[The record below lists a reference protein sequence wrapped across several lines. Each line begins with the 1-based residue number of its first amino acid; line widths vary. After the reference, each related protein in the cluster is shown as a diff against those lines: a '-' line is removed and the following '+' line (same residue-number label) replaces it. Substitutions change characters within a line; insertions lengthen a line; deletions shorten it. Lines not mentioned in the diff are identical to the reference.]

1 MRRRDDLARVEIDV
15 RELRSDL
22 DRVESKM
29 KLLSVEWDDMLV
41 RLQKAYRR
49 VERGNSRS
57 RQHEDREAM
66 PQQVALPLD
75 EASDPFSRKLRKVR
89 EQGADTRGVDESAG

>member
-1 MRRRDDLARVEIDV
+1 MRLKDQCERNEIGVRV
-15 RELRSDL
+15 LRSDV
-22 DRVESKM
+22 DRLESKM

-57 RQHEDREAM
+57 RLAE
-66 PQQVALPLD
+66 QQTLPLSTPPD
-75 EASDPFSRKLRKVR
+75 ALEEASDAFSKKLKQVR
-89 EQGADTRGVDESAG
+89 DQGADTRGVEQGAG